1 MNTFQMASTLL
12 TMCPIPTSIQ
22 DIILGMLI
30 GYGTPSANAIK
41 ARLIEDEPE
50 TPIKV
55 VALGT
60 LDRCRHTL
68 YYMEKTINHNYD
80 NASYFSKEALF
91 ELHIV
96 YLNGKRS
103 TPYTTRKIQELTN
116 HLKSLHSSFI
126 SNNYI

>member
-1 MNTFQMASTLL
+1 MNKFETASMIL

-22 DIILGMLI
+22 DIILGILI

-50 TPIKV
+50 IPIKV

-68 YYMEKTINHNYD
+68 YYMERTINYNYD

-103 TPYTTRKIQELTN
+103 TPYTVRKIQELTN
-116 HLKSLHSSFI
+116 HLQKLHSSFI

>member
-1 MNTFQMASTLL
+1 MNKFETASMLL
-12 TMCPIPTSIQ
+12 TLCPIPTSIQ
-22 DIILGMLI
+22 DIIFGMLLSQ
-30 GYGTPSANAIK
+30 GTPSAAAIK
-41 ARLIEDEPE
+41 RDEKE
-50 TPIKV
+50 EEKEIPIKV

-116 HLKSLHSSFI
+116 HLKKLHSSFI
-126 SNNYI
+126 SHII